1 MKLSM
6 VDTDI
11 LSEFLRGNPKV
22 IARFEEHLKEFGI
35 INLSI
40 ITYYEILNGLLYK
53 DAKKQLAKFE
63 KFVEFNNV
71 IPLTLR
77 TVRVSATIQAK
88 LRKKGAEIGHT
99 DTLIAGIAIANQMQ
113 LITNNT
119 DHFKRVNGLQIAN
132 WKK

>member
-1 MKLSM
+1 
-6 VDTDI
+6 
-11 LSEFLRGNPKV
+11 
-22 IARFEEHLKEFGI
+22 
-35 INLSI
+35 
-40 ITYYEILNGLLYK
+40 LYK